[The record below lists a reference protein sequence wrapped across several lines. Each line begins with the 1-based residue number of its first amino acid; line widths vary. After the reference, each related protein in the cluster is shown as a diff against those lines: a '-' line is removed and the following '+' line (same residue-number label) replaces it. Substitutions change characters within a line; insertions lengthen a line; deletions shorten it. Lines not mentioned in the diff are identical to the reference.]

1 MKAVLYFPS
10 LFQVFSKSFSS
21 LFQVFSKS
29 FSSLFQV
36 FFKSFSSTKGPSGV
50 TFLEDERR
58 HGGRSRVK
66 ALGDKRRLVFS
77 VRIAPMD
84 DMLSIT
90 KQTIVSRASALSR
103 NPGGHGFT
111 SREREKCARKRL
123 EKDLKKTLKILEK
136 HLKKTWESTTLYYFH
151 FRCHSCHLSLLS

>member
-1 MKAVLYFPS
+1 MTTEMKVVLS
-10 LFQVFSKSFSS
+10 QVFFKYFSS
-21 LFQVFSKS
+21 IFQVFSKS

-50 TFLEDERR
+50 PSKVPSVTFLEDERR

-66 ALGDKRRLVFS
+66 ALGDERRLVFS

-123 EKDLKKTLKILEK
+123 EKDFENT
-136 HLKKTWESTTLYYFH
+136 
-151 FRCHSCHLSLLS
+151 

>member
-1 MKAVLYFPS
+1 MDMIYDNGNESSMIHTFPS

-21 LFQVFSKS
+21 LFQVF
-29 FSSLFQV
+29 
-36 FFKSFSSTKGPSGV
+36 FKYEGPSGV
-50 TFLEDERR
+50 TFLEHEGR

-66 ALGDKRRLVFS
+66 ALGDERRLVFS

>member
-1 MKAVLYFPS
+1 MTTEMKVVLYFPS

-29 FSSLFQV
+29 FSSLFSSIFKVFFKSFSSLFQV

-50 TFLEDERR
+50 TFLEHEGR

-66 ALGDKRRLVFS
+66 ALGDERRLVFS

-123 EKDLKKTLKILEK
+123 EKDFENT
-136 HLKKTWESTTLYYFH
+136 
-151 FRCHSCHLSLLS
+151 